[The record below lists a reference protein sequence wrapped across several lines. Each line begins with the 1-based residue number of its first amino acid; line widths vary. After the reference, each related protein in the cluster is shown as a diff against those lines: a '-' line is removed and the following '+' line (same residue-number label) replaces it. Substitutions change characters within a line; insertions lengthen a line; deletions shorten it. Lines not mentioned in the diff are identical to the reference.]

1 MAFSVPLVAAA
12 SEAEAVRLAY
22 DAMTIGADAIMRQRI
37 FSFFYGNSGMPKVLE
52 TKLKRKA
59 RKMGLGKQEQQLI
72 RNSLINIE
80 SE

>member
-1 MAFSVPLVAAA
+1 
-12 SEAEAVRLAY
+12 
-22 DAMTIGADAIMRQRI
+22 
-37 FSFFYGNSGMPKVLE
+37 MPKVLE

-59 RKMGLGKQEQQLI
+59 RKMGLGKQKQQLI

>member
-1 MAFSVPLVAAA
+1 
-12 SEAEAVRLAY
+12 LAPGEY
-22 DAMTIGADAIMRQRI
+22 GYVGLGWKDKFAGRKVVFGITGSLI
-37 FSFFYGNSGMPKVLE
+37 FYGNSGMPKVLE